1 MPHADRIWAKNAR
14 VRALCADTDALIT
27 TRAMQ
32 GLGASAS
39 AIVDEM
45 GSDASTCV
53 TVATFSRT
61 EAPHGHNMVVD
72 KRQVCLPRVLCVSAS
87 RRIGSLKARAYHPRA
102 AGSASPAGGERRSD

>member
-1 MPHADRIWAKNAR
+1 MWAKNAR

-72 KRQVCLPRVLCVSAS
+72 KRQVCLPSVVCVGLASYRQPESTRVPPTRCGECVAS
-87 RRIGSLKARAYHPRA
+87 WGRA
-102 AGSASPAGGERRSD
+102 AIGLILALH

>member
-1 MPHADRIWAKNAR
+1 MPHADRMWAKNAR

-72 KRQVCLPRVLCVSAS
+72 KRQVCLPRVLCVCRPRVVSA
-87 RRIGSLKARAYHPRA
+87 A
-102 AGSASPAGGERRSD
+102 